1 MEFRL
6 LAETILGFV
15 ALVGVGALLRRF
27 GALSHDDARP
37 INAVIVYA
45 GLPALVFRAVH
56 GADLGA
62 DLALIAGLA
71 WAVFALSA
79 LLAWW
84 LSRAL
89 RLERHVAGGFILAAA
104 LGNTG
109 FVGYPLAEALLGE
122 TGLVRAVFY
131 DVFGTV
137 GALVVVGLFIAEH
150 FGAPGD
156 RRVNP
161 LREVLTFPAVIA
173 LAVALLLR
181 SVTLPG
187 LVSDWIDLLANLV
200 VPLIMISVGLSLRPR
215 ALRDFAMPLALVAG
229 IKLVLAPLAALA
241 FGTLV
246 LSDADAVRAV
256 VLEAGTPSMMLTL
269 VVGAR
274 FRLDTD
280 FIAAA
285 ILVTTVASALT
296 IPLVQLL
303 VG

>member
-15 ALVGVGALLRRF
+15 ALVGVGTLLRRF

-37 INAVIVYA
+37 INSVIVYA
-45 GLPALVFRAVH
+45 GLPALIFRAVH

-62 DLALIAGLA
+62 DLALVAGLA
-71 WAVFALSA
+71 WAVFAVSA
-79 LLAWW
+79 LVAWW
-84 LSRAL
+84 LSRVL
-89 RLERHVAGGFILAAA
+89 RLERHVAGGFVLATA

-109 FVGYPLAEALLGE
+109 FVGYPLAEALLGP

-150 FGAPGD
+150 YGAPGG

-173 LAVALLLR
+173 LAVALALR
-181 SVTLPG
+181 SVTLPV

-215 ALRDFAMPLALVAG
+215 ALRDFAVPLALVAG

-241 FGTLV
+241 LGTLV

-256 VLEAGTPSMMLTL
+256 VLEAGMPSMMLTL

-274 FRLDTD
+274 FRLETD

-285 ILVTTVASALT
+285 ILVTTVASAVT

>member
-1 MEFRL
+1 MEVRL

-27 GALSHDDARP
+27 GALSHEDARP

-45 GLPALVFRAVH
+45 GLPALVFQAVH
-56 GADLGA
+56 GAQFGSEIL
-62 DLALIAGLA
+62 LIAGIA
-71 WAVFALSA
+71 WAIFILSA
-79 LLAWW
+79 AAAWVV
-84 LSRAL
+84 SRAL
-89 RLERHVAGGFILAAA
+89 SLERHVAGGFIIAAA

-109 FVGYPLAEALLGE
+109 FIGYPLSEALLGE

-137 GALVVVGLFIAEH
+137 GALVLMGLFIAEH
-150 FGAPGD
+150 YGAPGD

-161 LREVLTFPAVIA
+161 LREVLTFPAV
-173 LAVALLLR
+173 LAVIAALVLR
-181 SVTLPG
+181 TVSVPELI
-187 LVSDWIDLLANLV
+187 SDWIELLANLV

-215 ALRDFAMPLALVAG
+215 ALREFALPLVALAS
-229 IKLVLAPLAALA
+229 IRLIIAPLAALA
-241 FGTLV
+241 LGSML
-246 LSDADAVRAV
+246 LPDKDALRVI
-256 VLEAGTPSMMLTL
+256 VLEAGTPAMMLTL
-269 VVGAR
+269 VIGAR

-285 ILVTTVASALT
+285 ILTTTVASAIT

-303 VG
+303 VA